1 MAETTLRKDLLESLK
16 RLHLPGFRACFEE
29 QARKAENENWSY
41 ENYLW
46 ALTEQEC
53 QERDLR
59 RRIMFERES
68 GLPHGKR
75 LENFE
80 QARLSRR
87 VKQQVH
93 SLLTGEFCG
102 RHENVLAFGNPGSGK
117 THLLSAIG
125 HELIQKGIRVYF
137 APCSLFV
144 QDLLRAKAELKL
156 GKHFKKLQ
164 KFEVV
169 ILDDLGYVQQTQ
181 EEMEVLFTFFAERYE
196 KGSVMLSSNL
206 PFSHWEKIFK
216 NPMVTAAA
224 IDRLV
229 HHSVILE
236 LNLPSFRMEQAQ
248 NNNRDDILHQEGDVQ
263 NREV

>member
-1 MAETTLRKDLLESLK
+1 MADTTLRKELLESLK
-16 RLHLPGFRACFEE
+16 RLHLPGFRACFEDV
-29 QARKAENENWSY
+29 ARQAENEDWSY
-41 ENYLW
+41 EKYLW
-46 ALTEQEC
+46 ALSEQEC

-59 RRIMFERES
+59 RRIGFERES

-75 LENFE
+75 LQNFE
-80 QARLSRR
+80 QTRLSKRL
-87 VKQQVH
+87 KQQVK
-93 SLLTGEFCG
+93 SLLTGEFCQ
-102 RHENVLAFGNPGSGK
+102 RYENVLAFGNPGSGK

-125 HELIQKGIRVYF
+125 HELSQKGIRVYF

-156 GKHFKKLQ
+156 AKHLKKLQ

-169 ILDDLGYVQQTQ
+169 ILDDLGYVQQSQ

-206 PFSHWEKIFK
+206 PFSQWEKIFK

-248 NNNRDDILHQEGDVQ
+248 TNKQDDFLLQGGTVLNR
-263 NREV
+263 